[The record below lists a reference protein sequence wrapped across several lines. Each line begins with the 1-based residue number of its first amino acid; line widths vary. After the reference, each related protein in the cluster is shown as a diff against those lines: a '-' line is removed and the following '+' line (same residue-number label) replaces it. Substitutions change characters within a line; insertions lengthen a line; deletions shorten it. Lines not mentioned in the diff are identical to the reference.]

1 MKILDEILEQLMKAV
16 NHKLYEI
23 IEPFIEKSQ
32 QRKVHH
38 IIKCNKCKYNREYAR
53 KCEKKYK
60 SLRESCYC
68 LLGKKMEQIR
78 TLETEN
84 AALKNIKEKEKSVFI
99 NEISIFC
106 RDILFD

>member
-1 MKILDEILEQLMKAV
+1 MNTILDELLEQLMKAV
-16 NHKLYEI
+16 NKKLSEI

-32 QRKVHH
+32 PR

-53 KCEKKYK
+53 KYKKKYK
-60 SLRESCYC
+60 SCYC
-68 LLGKKMEQIR
+68 LLEHKMEQIR
-78 TLETEN
+78 ILETEN
-84 AALKNIKEKEKSVFI
+84 AALKNIKPKEKSVFI